1 VFLLFLQ
8 CFEIFIVNIL
18 PTTFIRMT
26 LTCKYSLLSLKKLAT
41 WSVHMPPNLWI
52 HVQLQFETPS

>member
-1 VFLLFLQ
+1 
-8 CFEIFIVNIL
+8 
-18 PTTFIRMT
+18 MT
-26 LTCKYSLLSLKKLAT
+26 LTCKNSLLSLKKLAT